1 MIQVFKYS
9 LISLLVLFSATH
21 LTAQQSEKK
30 QNNYGNAPDE
40 LIPYN
45 KFQKAYINFFDDPQG
60 FTGAGREKPEPDN
73 LDEVRIGYLGPLE
86 GSELVSYG
94 IQMLQGCKLAVE
106 EANEKGGYKGIPFKI
121 MEYNDIGLWGA
132 AANKVVEMHDQKVWA
147 FLGSIDDINTHVAL
161 RATLKL
167 EIPMVNSGDPDPT
180 LTETR
185 IPWLLHNIS
194 DDRQSSYALSDHI
207 YKKAGLS
214 RIAIIRVD
222 NRYGRV
228 GTKEFKEASQRLG
241 HPFILEVRFNN
252 GDTDFTKQ
260 IDRIK
265 KSNPDGILIWG
276 NPKESALVVNQI
288 REMGIDVPL
297 FASDRTV
304 SPVFLNIAGE
314 NAEGL
319 VTTCQ
324 YNPKSDNP
332 KLKAFKKRYT
342 ERFGMEPD
350 VFAAHAYDGMNIII
364 ESIRKAGLNRYLI
377 RDLLTD
383 LETFQGYEG
392 VTGKLVIDA
401 AYNDVGTI
409 YMARL
414 NDGEFEF
421 YPSPLKVPEVD

>member
-1 MIQVFKYS
+1 MKQLVKYS
-9 LISLLVLFSATH
+9 LIFFFMLFSASQIW
-21 LTAQQSEKK
+21 AQKSEKK
-30 QNNYGNAPDE
+30 QNNYGNTPDE

-45 KFQKAYINFFDDPQG
+45 KFQKAYINFFAEPQG

-73 LDEVRIGYLGPLE
+73 LDEVRIGFLGPLE
-86 GSELVSYG
+86 GSELVPYG
-94 IQMLQGCKLAVE
+94 IQMLQGCELAVE
-106 EANEKGGYKGIPFKI
+106 EANAEGGYKGIPFKI
-121 MEYNDIGLWGA
+121 MKHNDIGLWGA
-132 AANKVVEMHDQKVWA
+132 AANKVVEMHDQNVWA

-161 RATLKL
+161 RAALKVEL
-167 EIPMVNSGDPDPT
+167 PMVNSGDPDPT

-194 DDRQSSYALSDHI
+194 DDRQSCYALSDYI
-207 YKKAGLS
+207 YNKAGLS

-228 GTKEFKEASQRLG
+228 GTMEFKEASQRLG

-252 GDTDFTKQ
+252 GDTDFTSQ
-260 IDRIK
+260 INRIK
-265 KSNPDGILIWG
+265 KVNPDGILIWG
-276 NPKESALVVNQI
+276 NPKESAHVVNQI
-288 REMGIDVPL
+288 REMEIDVPL

-304 SPVFLNIAGE
+304 SPVFTEIAGE

-324 YNPKSDNP
+324 YNPNSTNP
-332 KLKAFKKRYT
+332 KYLAFKKRYK
-342 ERFGMEPD
+342 ERFGIEAD

-383 LETFQGYEG
+383 MKTFQGYEG
-392 VTGKLVIDA
+392 VTGKLIIDD

-409 YMARL
+409 YMARMK
-414 NDGEFEF
+414 DGDFEF
-421 YPSPLKVPEVD
+421 YPSPLEVPDIE

>member
-1 MIQVFKYS
+1 MKQLVKYS
-9 LISLLVLFSATH
+9 LIFFFMLFSASQIW
-21 LTAQQSEKK
+21 AQKSEKK

-45 KFQKAYINFFDDPQG
+45 KFQKAYINFFAEPQG

-73 LDEVRIGYLGPLE
+73 LDEVRIGFLGPLE
-86 GSELVSYG
+86 GSELVPYG
-94 IQMLQGCKLAVE
+94 IQMLQGCELAVE
-106 EANEKGGYKGIPFKI
+106 EANAEGGYKGIPFKI
-121 MEYNDIGLWGA
+121 MKHNDTGLWGA
-132 AANKVVEMHDQKVWA
+132 AANKVVEMHDQNVWA

-161 RATLKL
+161 RAALKVEL
-167 EIPMVNSGDPDPT
+167 PMVNSGDPDPT

-194 DDRQSSYALSDHI
+194 DDRQSCYALSDYI
-207 YKKAGLS
+207 YNKAGLS

-228 GTKEFKEASQRLG
+228 GTMEFKEASQRLG

-252 GDTDFTKQ
+252 GDTDFTSQ
-260 IDRIK
+260 INRIK
-265 KSNPDGILIWG
+265 KVNPDGILIWG
-276 NPKESALVVNQI
+276 NPKESAHVVNQI
-288 REMGIDVPL
+288 REMEIDVPL

-304 SPVFLNIAGE
+304 SPVFTEIAGE

-324 YNPKSDNP
+324 YNPNSTTP
-332 KLKAFKKRYT
+332 KYLAFKKRYK
-342 ERFGMEPD
+342 ERFGIEAD

-383 LETFQGYEG
+383 MKTFQGYEG
-392 VTGKLVIDA
+392 VTGKLIIDD

-409 YMARL
+409 YMAL
-414 NDGEFEF
+414 MKDGDFEF
-421 YPSPLKVPEVD
+421 YPSPLEVPDID

>member
-1 MIQVFKYS
+1 MKKLLKYF
-9 LISLLVLFSATH
+9 LISMLVLFSALQ
-21 LTAQQSEKK
+21 LTAQQTEKK

-40 LIPYN
+40 MIPFN
-45 KFQKAYINFFDDPQG
+45 KFQKAYINFFDEPQG
-60 FTGAGREKPEPDN
+60 FTGAGREKPEPKN

-86 GSELVSYG
+86 GSELVPYG
-94 IQMLQGCKLAVE
+94 IQMLQGCKLAIE
-106 EANEKGGYKGIPFKI
+106 EANENGGYKGIPFKL
-121 MEYNDIGLWGA
+121 MKHNDVGLWGA
-132 AANKVVEMHDQKVWA
+132 AANKVVEMDDEKVWA

-161 RATLKL
+161 RAALKVEL
-167 EIPMVNSGDPDPT
+167 PMVNSGDPDPT

-194 DDRQSSYALSDHI
+194 DDRQSCYALTDHI
-207 YKKAGLS
+207 YNKARLK
-214 RIAIIRVD
+214 RIAVLRVD

-228 GTKEFKEASQRLG
+228 GTQEFKEASQRLG
-241 HPFILEVRFNN
+241 HPIVLEVRFMD
-252 GDTDFTKQ
+252 GDIDFTKQ
-260 IDRIK
+260 IERIK
-265 KSNPDGILIWG
+265 STNPDGILIWG
-276 NPKESALVVNQI
+276 NPKESALIVNQV
-288 REMGIDVPL
+288 REMGMNVPL

-304 SPVFLNIAGE
+304 SPVFIDIAGE

-332 KLKAFKKRYT
+332 KLKVFKKQYT

-364 ESIRKAGLNRYLI
+364 EAIQKAGLNRYLI

-392 VTGKLVIDA
+392 VTGKLIIDSA
-401 AYNDVGTI
+401 FNDVGTI

-414 NDGEFEF
+414 KDGNFEF
-421 YPSPLKVPEVD
+421 YPSPLEVPEID

>member
-1 MIQVFKYS
+1 MKKLLIYF
-9 LISLLVLFSATH
+9 LISFLVLFSVQELA
-21 LTAQQSEKK
+21 AQQSKKK
-30 QNNYGNAPDE
+30 QYNYGNAPDE
-40 LIPYN
+40 IIPYN
-45 KFQKAYINFFDDPQG
+45 NFQKAYINFFDEPQG
-60 FTGAGREKPEPDN
+60 FTGAGREKPEPEN
-73 LDEVRIGYLGPLE
+73 LEEVRVGYLGPLE
-86 GSELVSYG
+86 GSELVPYG

-106 EANEKGGYKGIPFKI
+106 EANKAGGYKGIPFKI
-121 MEYNDIGLWGA
+121 MEHNDVGLWGA
-132 AANKVVEMHDQKVWA
+132 AANKVVEMNDENVWA

-161 RATLKL
+161 RATLKM

-194 DDRQSSYALSDHI
+194 DDRQSCYALSDHI
-207 YKKAGLS
+207 YNKTNLS
-214 RIAIIRVD
+214 RIAVIRVD

-241 HPFILEVRFNN
+241 HPIVLEMKFLD
-252 GDTDFTKQ
+252 GDTDFTQQLNK
-260 IDRIK
+260 IK
-265 KSNPDGILIWG
+265 NSNPDGILIWG
-276 NPKESALVVNQI
+276 NPKESALIVNQI
-288 REMGIDVPL
+288 RELGIKVPL

-304 SPVFLNIAGE
+304 SPVFIAIAGE

-332 KLKAFKKRYT
+332 KLKAFKKKYA
-342 ERFGMEPD
+342 ERFNMEPD

-364 ESIRKAGLNRYLI
+364 ESIQKAGLNRYLI

-392 VTGKLVIDA
+392 VTGKLIIDN

-414 NDGEFEF
+414 KEGKFGF
-421 YPSPLKVPEVD
+421 YPSPLKVPEID